1 VSDRSRTITWE
12 DPSLLVEIA
21 RGKSGLEALRAI
33 MDGTAANPPIG
44 QLLAFRLVA
53 AEDGLAAFEA
63 EPAEFH
69 YNPIGVVHGGF
80 AMTLLD
86 SALGCAVLS
95 TLPAGVTYTTT
106 DTQVRFIRPITTAT
120 GTVRCEGRIIHVGRT
135 TGIAEGRL
143 TSAAGK
149 VLATGTSACAIL
161 R

>member
-1 VSDRSRTITWE
+1 MSDRSRTITWE

-21 RGKSGLEALRAI
+21 RGKSGLEALRSI
-33 MDGTAANPPIG
+33 IDGTAADPPIAR
-44 QLLAFRLVA
+44 LLDFRLVA
-53 AEDGLAAFEA
+53 AEEGFAAFEA
-63 EPAEFH
+63 EPAEYH

-95 TLPAGVTYTTT
+95 ALAAGVMYTTT
-106 DTQVRFIRPITTAT
+106 DTQVRFIRPITADT
-120 GTVRCEGRIIHVGRT
+120 GTVRCEGRVIHVGRT
-135 TGIAEGRL
+135 TGISEGRL

-149 VLATGTSACAIL
+149 VLATGTSACAIF